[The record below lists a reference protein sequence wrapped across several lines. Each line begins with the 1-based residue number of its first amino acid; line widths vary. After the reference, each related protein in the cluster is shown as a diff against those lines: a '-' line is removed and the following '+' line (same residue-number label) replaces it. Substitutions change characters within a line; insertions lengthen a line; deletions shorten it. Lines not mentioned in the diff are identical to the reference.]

1 MRKTATVAGVGG
13 KRKKERGGCGLGG
26 GGRVVMAAEYSSR
39 CERKW
44 KSQWFQAELKMA
56 SP

>member
-39 CERKW
+39 CGRKW